1 MAGIAEDDIL
11 SGHLVALELPW
22 PPSVGD
28 FFPPNLAGPWITK
41 FTIMVWLAV
50 ALLIIFYLTAYRKP
64 SLVPTRAQWAVE
76 SLYGMMR
83 DSVARD
89 QMGDAG
95 IKFAPYLTVL
105 FSFIV
110 LTNIF
115 GIVPG
120 LQISPNSHIAFPIVL
135 AVISYVLYL
144 AVGIRK
150 HGFFRYMKM
159 SLILPN
165 VPWPMHALLIPIEFM
180 QNFII
185 RPVTLAVRLFA
196 NMFAGHLILLVF
208 TIGGFVMLASDN
220 LFIQVTSIFSF
231 LMAILMTF
239 FELLVAIL
247 QAYVFVVLTANY
259 ISTSLAEEH

>member
-1 MAGIAEDDIL
+1 MV
-11 SGHLVALELPW
+11 VAQDLPW
-22 PPSVGD
+22 PPGVGD
-28 FFPPNLAGPWITK
+28 FFPPNLAGPWVTK
-41 FTIMVWLAV
+41 FTIMVWIAV

-64 SLVPTRAQWAVE
+64 KLVPTRAQWAVE
-76 SLYGMMR
+76 SLYGLIR
-83 DSVARD
+83 DGVAKD
-89 QMGDAG
+89 QMGEAG
-95 IKFAPYLTVL
+95 VKFAPYLTVL

-110 LTNIF
+110 LTNLF

-135 AVISYVLYL
+135 AAISYVLYI

-150 HGFFRYMKM
+150 HGFLRYMKM

-165 VPWPMHALLIPIEFM
+165 VPWPMHFLLVPLEFM

-208 TIGGFVMLASDN
+208 TVGGFVLLSSDN
-220 LFIQVTSIFSF
+220 FFIQASSIFAF
-231 LMAILMTF
+231 LMSIVMTF
-239 FELLVAIL
+239 FEALVAIL
-247 QAYVFVVLTANY
+247 QAYVFVVLSANY
-259 ISTSLAEEH
+259 LSTSLAEEH

>member
-1 MAGIAEDDIL
+1 M
-11 SGHLVALELPW
+11 SGHLVVAQELPW

-28 FFPPNLAGPWITK
+28 FFPPNLAGPWVTK

-50 ALLIIFYLTAYRKP
+50 ALLIVFYLTAYRKP
-64 SLVPTRAQWAVE
+64 QLVPTKAQWLAE
-76 SLYGMMR
+76 SLYGLIR
-83 DSVARD
+83 DGIARD
-89 QMGDAG
+89 QMGEVG
-95 IKFAPYLTVL
+95 IRFAPYLTVL

-110 LTNIF
+110 LTNLF

-135 AVISYVLYL
+135 AAISYLLYL
-144 AVGIRK
+144 SVGVRK
-150 HGFFRYMKM
+150 HGLFRYLKM

-165 VPWPMHALLIPIEFM
+165 VPLLMHFLLVPIEFM

-208 TIGGFVMLASDN
+208 TVGGFVMLASDN
-220 LFIQVTSIFSF
+220 LFVQVSSIFAF

-239 FELLVAIL
+239 FEALVAIL

-259 ISTSLAEEH
+259 VSTSLAEEH

>member
-1 MAGIAEDDIL
+1 V
-11 SGHLVALELPW
+11 VAQELPW

-28 FFPPNLAGPWITK
+28 FFPPNVAGPWITK

-64 SLVPTRAQWAVE
+64 TLVPSRVQWVAE
-76 SLYGMMR
+76 SVYGLIR
-83 DSVARD
+83 DGVAKD
-89 QMGDAG
+89 QMGEAG
-95 IKFAPYLTVL
+95 VKFAPYLTVL

-120 LQISPNSHIAFPIVL
+120 LQISPNSHVAFPIVL
-135 AVISYVLYL
+135 AAISYVLYM
-144 AVGIRK
+144 AVGVRK
-150 HGFFRYMKM
+150 HGLFRYLKN

-165 VPWPMHALLIPIEFM
+165 VPWPMHFLLVPIEFM

-220 LFIQVTSIFSF
+220 LFIKTTSIFAF
-231 LMAILMTF
+231 LMAILMAF
-239 FELLVAIL
+239 FEALVAIL

-259 ISTSLAEEH
+259 VSTSLAEEH